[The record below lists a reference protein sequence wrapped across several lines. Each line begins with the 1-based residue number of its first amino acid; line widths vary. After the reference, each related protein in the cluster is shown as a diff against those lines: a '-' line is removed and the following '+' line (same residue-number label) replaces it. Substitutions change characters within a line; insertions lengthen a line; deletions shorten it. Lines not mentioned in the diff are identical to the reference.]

1 MRIIALT
8 AFLMVLF
15 SFGAIAQQGSVN
27 IVQPQEMDSL
37 LVRDMNWHTGNPEW
51 EGYRIQIYFEAGNNS
66 KRRAQDVIE
75 GFVMEFNDTPAYLSF
90 KEPYYRV
97 RVGDF
102 HTRLQAAAA
111 IKEISKIYSGAF
123 IVRESINPEIPSFQ
137 ELNPPE
143 EDKIDPETK
152 NIEP

>member
-1 MRIIALT
+1 MRIIALS

-15 SFGAIAQQGSVN
+15 SLGAFAQQGSVN

-37 LVRDMNWHTGNPEW
+37 LVRDMNWHTENPEW

-75 GFVMEFNDTPAYLSF
+75 GFVMEFTDTPAYLSF

-143 EDKIDPETK
+143 EDKIDPETE